1 MTQEKSRELTYDLIC
16 KAINGDEVATEKIMN
31 YYEPYI
37 ITLSKIPFYSGAGE
51 VFYKIDEDIYMHL
64 KLTLQEA
71 ILTFK
76 IA

>member
-1 MTQEKSRELTYDLIC
+1 MVENKQDALTYDLIC
-16 KAINGDEVATEKIMN
+16 KATVGDEDATEKIME

-37 ITLSKIPFYSGAGE
+37 ITLSKVPFYNESGE
-51 VFYKIDEDIYMHL
+51 VCYKIDEDIYMHL

-76 IA
+76 VA